1 MYPCKFCEKT
11 FSRAIA
17 VKEHQFLHTGEK
29 PHSCKYCTLKFRH
42 KNSVYVHEK
51 VHIAKG
57 HEITSDISEM
67 NHFCKFCK
75 KDFIGAEALSNHIRI
90 HKTKKLKPDEPKMTK
105 GSYREKNDALGSTK
119 VVDSDTSESNDQE
132 YFIENQK
139 ENDHETTRPSL
150 PKVSEKMSCEQ
161 SKIIV

>member
-1 MYPCKFCEKT
+1 MAAEEK
-11 FSRAIA
+11 SPSVQEQASA
-17 VKEHQFLHTGEK
+17 SESEK
-29 PHSCKYCTLKFRH
+29 
-42 KNSVYVHEK
+42 
-51 VHIAKG
+51 
-57 HEITSDISEM
+57 M
-67 NHFCKFCK
+67 NCKFCK

-90 HKTKKLKPDEPKMTK
+90 HKTKKLKSEEPKMT
-105 GSYREKNDALGSTK
+105 NDALGSTK

-139 ENDHETTRPSL
+139 ENYHETTRPSL